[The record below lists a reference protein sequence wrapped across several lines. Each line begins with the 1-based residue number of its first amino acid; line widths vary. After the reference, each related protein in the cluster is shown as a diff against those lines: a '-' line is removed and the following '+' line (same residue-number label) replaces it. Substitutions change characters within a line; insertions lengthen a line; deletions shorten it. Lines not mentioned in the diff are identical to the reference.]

1 MEDRPFVA
9 NAFFR
14 ELARKR
20 KFEIYMYDDLKYTV
34 YGLKHSDLLNFKNL
48 SRATRSLHTLF
59 YQFNVTYEDVKTTFL

>member
-9 NAFFR
+9 NAFLR

-34 YGLKHSDLLNFKNL
+34 YGLKHSTDLLNLKNL
-48 SRATRSLHTLF
+48 
-59 YQFNVTYEDVKTTFL
+59 